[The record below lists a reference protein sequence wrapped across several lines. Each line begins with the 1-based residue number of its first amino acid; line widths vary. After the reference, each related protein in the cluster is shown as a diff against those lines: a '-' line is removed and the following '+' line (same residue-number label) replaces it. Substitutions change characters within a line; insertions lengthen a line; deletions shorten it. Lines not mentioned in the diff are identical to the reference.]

1 MIDKIYY
8 LNEQDDNTEEENN
21 KDKKNVRDNVYTS
34 KKLEQKFIN
43 SYLTKYVFNIDLQ
56 NDLYATIQFPTLP
69 THFEMLMTKLDFPE
83 KANKNPNDALFM
95 DPQKIDATFADDLA
109 KQLFNSKSFKD
120 GSGLKSTLNPDAYDM
135 QSNFESLSSV
145 VQQKT
150 FEYILEDTANGNGI
164 DIEVK
169 DNKRI
174 NTKMTQMTQD
184 VINAIT
190 TYVRRSID
198 VIKPMLEV
206 VAGNTA
212 VKDVMRTLNT
222 ANSLGKDNVLNW
234 IEAVSKI
241 KKDYTEGLKNNQI
254 SAYRSQNDAIRDA
267 LKLYQCVCHSQ
278 SDFPA
283 GINKEKYIRT
293 IGDKIEKVKNKHSL
307 DNLVRNCCQD
317 FDSWD
322 KFQKEFN
329 NKGDKSFPIKLK
341 KDIVTESISYERKK
355 KLNEYDDSIISIE
368 DEARQNDNTN
378 IIINY
383 DKMYYDMINLISG
396 EIGDAIGPRENW
408 LCFKN
413 VREDM
418 KKLRDR
424 ADAEIKKKIELVCK
438 TGGQKSLIHWP
449 FKAEGLLSMWERY
462 ASELDIRI
470 NNRINQLTGL
480 GSVESGSATMLEDF
494 LRSTYP
500 QIISVML
507 TYKILFQQLNA
518 LYKKDFEPGYTLED
532 REEIARL
539 SEDEFDNRIR
549 VLLIQFGN
557 QLNK

>member
-8 LNEQDDNTEEENN
+8 LNEQDDNTEEKNN
-21 KDKKNVRDNVYTS
+21 KDEKNVRDNVYTS
-34 KKLEQKFIN
+34 NKLEQKFIN

-69 THFEMLMTKLDFPE
+69 AHFEMLMSKLDFPE

-169 DNKRI
+169 DNKKI

-293 IGDKIEKVKNKHSL
+293 IGDRIEKVKNKHSL

-341 KDIVTESISYERKK
+341 KDIVTESISYDRKK
-355 KLNEYDDSIISIE
+355 KLNEYDDSIITID

-462 ASELDIRI
+462 ASELDVRI

-532 REEIARL
+532 REEIAKL
-539 SEDEFDNRIR
+539 SEEEFDNRIR
-549 VLLIQFGN
+549 TLLIQFGN